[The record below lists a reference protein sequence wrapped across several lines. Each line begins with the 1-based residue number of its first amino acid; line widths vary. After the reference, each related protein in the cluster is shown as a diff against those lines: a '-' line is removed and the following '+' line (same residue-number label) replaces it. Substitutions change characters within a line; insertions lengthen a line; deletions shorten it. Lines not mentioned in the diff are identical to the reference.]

1 VINVSYIDTASER
14 NIEQILEK
22 ELDIGEEVLFDLRA
36 IAQLK
41 KTDLLSVIQTYVLEG
56 IKGDLKESPFP
67 FPDYL
72 SQLED

>member
-1 VINVSYIDTASER
+1 MSYIDTASER
-14 NIEQILEK
+14 NVEQILEK

-41 KTDLLSVIQTYVLEG
+41 KTDLLSVIQAYILEG
-56 IKGDLKESPFP
+56 IKGDLKEGIFP

-72 SQLED
+72 RQIKD